1 MYEMCMLY
9 MMLFQI
15 RMNGLEAASIMRKE
29 LNYTGAIIGMLLGSL
44 LGDHTYQIM
53 SMSKFFSLFTI
64 YRGDRQCAA

>member
-1 MYEMCMLY
+1 
-9 MMLFQI
+9 
-15 RMNGLEAASIMRKE
+15 MNGLEAASIMRKE

-53 SMSKFFSLFTI
+53 SMSKIFLLFTI